1 MDITPEPDL
10 HPLYPSTAHVAVSLS
25 SHSGLTPSQK
35 SKLVQHC
42 LTRAC
47 LFADISLLQYLLSD
61 SSAQPHVDLSLRDDE
76 GIGLVSL
83 TIHGFGGD
91 SDRDLDREE
100 VVRLLVSQGADLKP
114 DAGKTLL
121 STLIRTDVDSS
132 CIMHSRMDTFASRSF
147 VVAANASLL
156 LDDPWVFSI

>member
-114 DAGKTLL
+114 DAGKTLAVYPYPHRRG
-121 STLIRTDVDSS
+121 LIMYHAQSDGHL
-132 CIMHSRMDTFASRSF
+132 CITQLCCRRQR
-147 VVAANASLL
+147 
-156 LDDPWVFSI
+156 